1 MKKIIS
7 LFFCVLF
14 VLSSLMAARFHSVPL
29 DSSVYRII
37 DSAEAR
43 GLIKPQMEVRP
54 YNLNKVLDLLEEIS
68 LSPSVSQSEK
78 IEIDRVLSDL
88 NNTYGYSET
97 ETIKDV
103 IKEGAY
109 STKERGNRVK
119 LGVGIYSDQSIG
131 KTIGGDNIFDS
142 RNGIKGY
149 CMGDLFDFVS
159 FDVNFKVGLDRID
172 PSAFLPTELK
182 YSTEGFYLDLINR
195 GDRLTE
201 LPDGGFYVGIEA
213 FPEISFGIKD
223 TVSMRFGAIERDW
236 GPGKGNIALSSNARV
251 MDGFEIELRP
261 VSWFSYSVMTA
272 SLGLASLDSV
282 NGVKWPSEN
291 MDDKTGA
298 YNNNLSIHRVEVGP
312 FMGVKLSAWESVVW
326 RKRFELSYL
335 NPLSIYMFS
344 QNSLGDY
351 DNMLMGVDLTA
362 NIGNIGTMYISLGV
376 DELNSIKQPFS
387 CPRNI
392 IAYQVGGKISIPGVA
407 FSLLTVQGTYIPAF
421 FGAHYESSE
430 KIFGDVKY
438 TTAYVNKGQN
448 IGYPVNPDTLEF
460 LVSYE
465 TTLKNGY
472 NLSLVLKDQLRS
484 AQYAV
489 ETTGTD
495 ILTYMNY
502 AAYDSGRGIW
512 GEYESRDFF
521 NNIWNNIFD
530 VEIGVNKKLETRPME
545 FTVALQGIL
554 ETSRPFQPEIIPSS
568 GDNPK
573 YNPGRVSFTGDWNS
587 VFSLNIKLGI
597 NVFY

>member
-7 LFFCVLF
+7 LFFCVLLF
-14 VLSSLMAARFHSVPL
+14 MSSLMAAKFHSVPL
-29 DSSVYRII
+29 DSSAYRII
-37 DSAEAR
+37 DSAESR
-43 GLIKPQMEVRP
+43 GIIKPQMEVRP
-54 YNLNKVLDLLEEIS
+54 YNLNKVCDLLEEIA
-68 LSPSVSQSEK
+68 LSPRVSDKEK

-88 NNTYGYSET
+88 NDAYGYNEI
-97 ETIKDV
+97 ETIKDIV
-103 IKEGAY
+103 KHGSY
-109 STKERGNRVK
+109 STIERSNRVK
-119 LGVGIYSDQSIG
+119 LGVAFESTQILG
-131 KTIGGDNIFDS
+131 KVFEGEGVFDS
-142 RNGIKGY
+142 RNNIKGY
-149 CMGDLFDFVS
+149 CIGDIFDFVS
-159 FDVNFKVGLDRID
+159 FDVNFKIGLDRID
-172 PSAFLPTELK
+172 PNAFLPTELK
-182 YSTEGFYLDLINR
+182 YSAEGFYLDFINS

-213 FPEISFGIKD
+213 FPEISLDINNIL
-223 TVSMRFGAIERDW
+223 SMRFGAINRDW
-236 GPGKGNIALSSNARV
+236 GPGKGNISLSSNARV
-251 MDGFEIELRP
+251 MDGFEIALSP

-272 SLGLASLDSV
+272 SLGLASLNSV
-282 NGVKWPSEN
+282 NGIKWPSEN
-291 MDDKTGA
+291 MDDKNGA
-298 YNNNLSIHRVEVGP
+298 YNNNLSIHRVELGP

-351 DNMLMGVDLTA
+351 DNMLMGVDLTVSL
-362 NIGNIGTMYISLGV
+362 GNIGTMYVSLGV

-387 CPRNI
+387 CPRNMI
-392 IAYQVGGKISIPGVA
+392 SYQTGGKFSIPGGS

-430 KIFGDVKY
+430 KLFGDVKY

-472 NLSLVLKDQLRS
+472 NLSFLLKDQLRS

-512 GEYESRDFF
+512 GDYESRDFF

-530 VEIGVNKKLETRPME
+530 IELEVNKKLETYPVA

-554 ETSRPFQPEIIPSS
+554 ETSRPFQPEVIPSS

-573 YNPGRVSFTGDWNS
+573 YNPGRVEFTGDWSS